1 MQKET
6 SSKNPSPAQ
15 TREFM
20 DKLNTQPVDAKA
32 FKAGQVDLPLEF
44 EAGPGHM
51 GHLWFQSSRLW
62 FPPIFQG
69 GGSMLIWFRFQFG
82 NMNWGEPLVKLAVGK
97 DEDGPPSAL
106 GKGRNTRRNTKGA
119 DASAPATS
127 RRASCKAAPRIENI
141 DLVASSKANVLM
153 VSVETVHK
161 QLSQQVEAALGTFK
175 EEFAHVPGWHLEFG
189 TANTCCNYCNC
200 CMLFWTCHANQHG
213 R

>member
-51 GHLWFQSSRLW
+51 GHLWFQSSLLW

-69 GGSMLIWFRFQFG
+69 G
-82 NMNWGEPLVKLAVGK
+82 
-97 DEDGPPSAL
+97 
-106 GKGRNTRRNTKGA
+106 
-119 DASAPATS
+119 
-127 RRASCKAAPRIENI
+127 AA
-141 DLVASSKANVLM
+141 
-153 VSVETVHK
+153 
-161 QLSQQVEAALGTFK
+161 
-175 EEFAHVPGWHLEFG
+175 
-189 TANTCCNYCNC
+189 C
-200 CMLFWTCHANQHG
+200 
-213 R
+213 

>member
-51 GHLWFQSSRLW
+51 GHLWFQSSLLW

-69 GGSMLIWFRFQFG
+69 GGSMLIWFRFRFG
-82 NMNWGEPLVKLAVGK
+82 NMNWGEPLVKLAVAK

-153 VSVETVHK
+153 VSVEAVHK
-161 QLSQQVEAALGTFK
+161 QLSQQVETALGTFK

-189 TANTCCNYCNC
+189 TASTCCNYCNC